1 MVVYDDH
8 TAFIRLATMRWIQL
22 INFFE
27 FQKSKHEVDSGH
39 PLMILD
45 YKNFEVTLHKK
56 TN

>member
-1 MVVYDDH
+1 
-8 TAFIRLATMRWIQL
+8 MRWIQL